1 MSKALDTSI
10 AKARVAIGHFTSPK
24 NSVSCN
30 CQKISNQTRKPE
42 TILEI
47 RKRPHSSKRFAAL
60 LFTNLYNILLQ
71 MKRRLTEQCILAAE
85 FPPTFL
91 NTWVTDE
98 IFI

>member
-24 NSVSCN
+24 NSISCN

-47 RKRPHSSKRFAAL
+47 RKKTTFVKAICSPIVHKSL
-60 LFTNLYNILLQ
+60 QYFTANEKKTYRTVYFSCRVSPNILKH
-71 MKRRLTEQCILAAE
+71 MGHR
-85 FPPTFL
+85 
-91 NTWVTDE
+91 
-98 IFI
+98 